1 MIMMKIQLNSVVWAA
16 AAASVLALAGC
27 KGGDKAAAAS
37 AASSATVAGK
47 PALTV
52 QLVQA
57 QQGTIS
63 QSIEASGNLA
73 AWQDVVVGSQSNGLR
88 LVELRANV
96 GDWVKKGQVLAVFS
110 ADSVNAD
117 ALQAQASLLEAQAQA
132 ADAQSNAARAHS
144 IADTGALSTQ
154 QINQYN
160 TAAKAAQARVQ
171 AAQAALSNAKLRQ
184 GYTRVVA
191 PDDGVIS
198 ARSATVGSV
207 VPAGTELFR
216 MVRQGRLEWRAEV
229 PGADIERVR
238 TGASA
243 TITLPSG
250 NQLQGRVRTVA
261 PTVDAQKRVALA
273 YVDVTNAWQQGAKA
287 GMYASG
293 QIVLGQGNGWL
304 VPQTAVL
311 ARDGFQYIFVMT
323 PDSHVQQRKVDT
335 GARQGDLVHIVQG
348 VDGSEQ
354 LVASGVG
361 FLNDGDWVKVVADA
375 AAPAASA
382 PASAA
387 QQP

>member
-184 GYTRVVA
+184 G
-191 PDDGVIS
+191 
-198 ARSATVGSV
+198 
-207 VPAGTELFR
+207 
-216 MVRQGRLEWRAEV
+216 
-229 PGADIERVR
+229 
-238 TGASA
+238 
-243 TITLPSG
+243 
-250 NQLQGRVRTVA
+250 
-261 PTVDAQKRVALA
+261 
-273 YVDVTNAWQQGAKA
+273 
-287 GMYASG
+287 
-293 QIVLGQGNGWL
+293 
-304 VPQTAVL
+304 
-311 ARDGFQYIFVMT
+311 
-323 PDSHVQQRKVDT
+323 
-335 GARQGDLVHIVQG
+335 
-348 VDGSEQ
+348 
-354 LVASGVG
+354 
-361 FLNDGDWVKVVADA
+361 
-375 AAPAASA
+375 
-382 PASAA
+382 
-387 QQP
+387 

>member
-1 MIMMKIQLNSVVWAA
+1 MPN
-16 AAASVLALAGC
+16 C
-27 KGGDKAAAAS
+27 
-37 AASSATVAGK
+37 
-47 PALTV
+47 
-52 QLVQA
+52 
-57 QQGTIS
+57 
-63 QSIEASGNLA
+63 
-73 AWQDVVVGSQSNGLR
+73 
-88 LVELRANV
+88 
-96 GDWVKKGQVLAVFS
+96 
-110 ADSVNAD
+110 
-117 ALQAQASLLEAQAQA
+117 
-132 ADAQSNAARAHS
+132 
-144 IADTGALSTQ
+144 
-154 QINQYN
+154 
-160 TAAKAAQARVQ
+160 AKA
-171 AAQAALSNAKLRQ
+171 
-184 GYTRVVA
+184 
-191 PDDGVIS
+191 DGVIS